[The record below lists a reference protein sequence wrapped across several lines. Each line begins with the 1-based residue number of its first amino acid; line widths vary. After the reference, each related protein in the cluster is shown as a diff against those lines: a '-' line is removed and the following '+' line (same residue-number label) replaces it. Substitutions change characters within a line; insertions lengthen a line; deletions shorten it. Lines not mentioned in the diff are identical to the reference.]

1 MRVLCYTSF
10 TFSYLNRARTLFD
23 SVKKFHPDWHCV
35 ALMTDKLPD
44 GMQLNVATESF
55 DQIVWQNELGI
66 EGIDSWLFKHD
77 VVEVCTAVKGPF
89 LKMACQQ
96 GYDAVIY
103 LDPDTC
109 LFSDLKPL
117 LSQLEQYDVVLTPH
131 TLEPQETI
139 SAIWDN
145 EITPLW
151 AGTYNLGFV
160 AVRTKGDGLKFA
172 DWWAHRL
179 LNFCYDRPSVGL
191 FVDQKWCDLAP
202 ALFDNL
208 KILRDPGYNVASWNL
223 NNRKISI
230 DDDGLIWVNGSY
242 LLRFWHFTKLGA
254 TGDAMTERYAKDN
267 FQVYELWHWYRHQVA
282 NNTSP
287 EVPDRYWAFGD
298 YDNGEPIKKV
308 HRELYRDTPALQAQ
322 YPRPHETGSQSFFA
336 ALPQLLKD
344 KKANG

>member
-1 MRVLCYTSF
+1 MKVLCYTSF

-23 SVKKFHPDWHCV
+23 SIKKFHPDWHCV
-35 ALMTDKLPD
+35 ALITDEIPP
-44 GMQLNVATESF
+44 GMNF
-55 DQIVWQNELGI
+55 DVNQETFDRIVWPEALGI
-66 EGIDSWLFKHD
+66 QNLQSWLFKHD

-89 LKMACQQ
+89 LKWAC
-96 GYDAVIY
+96 GLDFEAIIY

-109 LFSDLKPL
+109 LFNDLNPL
-117 LSQLEQYDVVLTPH
+117 ISLLEQYDVVLTPH
-131 TLEPQETI
+131 TLEPQDTI

-160 AVRTKGDGLKFA
+160 AIRTKGDGLRFA

-179 LNFCYDRPSVGL
+179 ENFCYDKRELGL

-223 NNRKISI
+223 NNRKITI
-230 DDDGLIWVNGSY
+230 DNDGQIWVNGSY
-242 LLRFWHFTKLGA
+242 PLRFWHFTKLGA

-267 FQVYELWHWYRHQVA
+267 FEVYELWRWYRNRVYM
-282 NNTSP
+282 NTSKEIP
-287 EVPDRYWAFGD
+287 SGYWAFGT
-298 YDNGEPIKKV
+298 YQNSQPIEKV
-308 HRELYRDTPALQAQ
+308 HREIYRDSPSLQAEFPT
-322 YPRPHETGSQSFFA
+322 PRSTEGPSFLA
-336 ALPQLLKD
+336 ALPGLLRSK
-344 KKANG
+344 GL